1 KGGEHLERTHE
12 LQTIVLDKTGTI
24 THGKPVVTDFTGDKQ
39 TLQMLASAEQGS
51 EHPLASAIVNY
62 ANEQHVT
69 ILNTDK
75 FEAIPGHGI
84 KARLDDKV
92 ILVGTRKL
100 MRDNEINIM
109 SEEKEMVEYEEDGR
123 SEERRVGK
131 ESRTRMS

>member
-1 KGGEHLERTHE
+1 
-12 LQTIVLDKTGTI
+12 
-24 THGKPVVTDFTGDKQ
+24 
-39 TLQMLASAEQGS
+39 MLASAEQGS

-62 ANEQHVT
+62 ANEQQVT
-69 ILNTDK
+69 ILNTDE

-109 SEEKEMVEYEEDGR
+109 SEEKEMVEYEENGKTAMIIAIDGT
-123 SEERRVGK
+123 VKGIVAVADTIK
-131 ESRTRMS
+131 ETAYEAIKE